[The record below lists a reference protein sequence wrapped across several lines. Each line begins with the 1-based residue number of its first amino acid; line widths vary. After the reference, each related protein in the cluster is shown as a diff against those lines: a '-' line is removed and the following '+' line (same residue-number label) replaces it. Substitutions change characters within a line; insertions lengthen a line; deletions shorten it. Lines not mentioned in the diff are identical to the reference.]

1 MTDEVRTAEELH
13 AGLRDLL
20 RRAHSG
26 DIETRGGWACHTG
39 PGYPDWD
46 VVVTEVERSEESE

>member
-1 MTDEVRTAEELH
+1 MTDEVRTAEELQ

-26 DIETRGGWACHTG
+26 DTEVRGGWACRNG
-39 PGYPDWD
+39 PEYPDWD
-46 VVVTEVERSEESE
+46 IVVTEVEKPEESE